1 MTEGGHGGFAYGQTV
16 LRQQLGDGAVRRAL
30 LAKLHD
36 DFLGRSQGLE
46 LLLTAWREFIDRRAD
61 GRGIK

>member
-1 MTEGGHGGFAYGQTV
+1 VTEGGHGSFADRQTV

-36 DFLGRSQGLE
+36 DFFGRSQGLE
-46 LLLTAWREFIDRRAD
+46 LLRTAWREFIDCLAD
-61 GRGIK
+61 GR